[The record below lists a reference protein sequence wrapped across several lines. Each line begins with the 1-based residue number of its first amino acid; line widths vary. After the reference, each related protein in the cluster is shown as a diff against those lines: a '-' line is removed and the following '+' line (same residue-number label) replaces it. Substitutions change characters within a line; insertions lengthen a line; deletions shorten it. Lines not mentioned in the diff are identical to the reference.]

1 MNAYSRFLATIYA
14 GAGLVSLAVYWVFQ
28 TAP

>member
-1 MNAYSRFLATIYA
+1 MHTYSRFLATIYA
-14 GAGLVSLAVYWVFQ
+14 GAGLVGLAVLWVFQ